1 MNKNL
6 SYFVIFLCIFLG
18 VISLC
23 LKFNYDI
30 NKLYEENTTL
40 YNNKFYGKTINMQE
54 NTGDIERL
62 YKIFKKIHTIKPF
75 YKDTAKYYDAISF
88 FYYLSKVEELSET
101 QPDKVKYWVEKA
113 KLTKYAKEHNEI
125 ERLNNIIALIDAK
138 RYVDMAAKNVNNRKY
153 AEAIEQYKE
162 AEKIILDKVTDKK
175 IVTEQI
181 QSLDKAIAA
190 CSHTKTPITNNNRTS
205 INNAGQKEIC
215 QNLGTRISHLSI
227 DTNISYNTKLAN
239 EVDKYYKECTSYI
252 TLPHDT
258 EDHYWHLFYFIRGT
272 KQYENKDYLQAIPYL
287 KKSLEFNLKTSKKLN
302 LYFDY
307 QYLGDCYFNIG
318 DFSKAKK
325 YYLLAFP
332 LGPKG
337 VGHYEKIGDI
347 HNILGEHEEALKYY
361 EKALEAVYKLYNENY
376 AMNRPDV
383 VEWLHQKEQKFNQI
397 LYGNN

>member
-1 MNKNL
+1 MKKVL
-6 SYFVIFLCIFLG
+6 FISIFVS

-23 LKFNYDI
+23 IKFNYDI
-30 NKLYEENTTL
+30 NKLYA
-40 YNNKFYGKTINMQE
+40 NNLTFYHNKLSGKTVNLAEQQK
-54 NTGDIERL
+54 DIEHL
-62 YKIFKKIHTIKPF
+62 YKVFRKIHNIKPY
-75 YKDTAKYYDAISF
+75 YKETNKYFDQFSF
-88 FYYLSKVEELSET
+88 FYYQCEAQKIFET
-101 QPDKVKYWVEKA
+101 EPEKA
-113 KLTKYAKEHNEI
+113 KAWFEKAKFTKYAKEHNEI
-125 ERLNNIIALIDAK
+125 EKLNNGIALLDAK
-138 RYVDMAAKNVNNRKY
+138 RYMDMGMKNIEKRNY
-153 AEAIEQYKE
+153 TEAIEQYKE
-162 AEKIILDKVTDKK
+162 AEKIIIDKVTDKK
-175 IVTEQI
+175 IVAQHI
-181 QSLDKAIAA
+181 QSIDKVIAA
-190 CSHTKTPITNNNRTS
+190 CTHAKNPITNNKSLAQENS
-205 INNAGQKEIC
+205 GQKEMC

-227 DTNISYNTKLAN
+227 DTNVPYNIKLAN

-252 TLPHDT
+252 TLPHDN

-272 KQYENKDYLQAIPYL
+272 KQYENKDYLQAISYL

-318 DFSKAKK
+318 EFSKAKK

-337 VGHYEKIGDI
+337 VGHYEKIGDVY
-347 HNILGEHEEALKYY
+347 NILGENEEALKYY
-361 EKALEAVYKLYNENY
+361 EKALEAVYQLYNENY